1 MSNNNNKSPSPRN
14 NNKRQSSQSITTSDN
29 EYKIFAN
36 RNNSDYKWQRAKM
49 VVGALEVKSDPI
61 FKPKDDLLPRYKEG
75 EEGAFEEA
83 LQAWEDLK
91 LREAFIKACDDLPAE
106 VCCCGLLQDEDA
118 SIKQYVTLLNDGWIR
133 SANKKLGP
141 RGVKIDSFLWN
152 WQNASGKAETNIM
165 LIRFFKLSTY
175 QFRRASN
182 QGSIDFDDMIRGG
195 VDESIGDLSQSHA
208 SVSKNNDHDGTIE
221 VANGKKS
228 ENKETAR

>member
-1 MSNNNNKSPSPRN
+1 
-14 NNKRQSSQSITTSDN
+14 
-29 EYKIFAN
+29 
-36 RNNSDYKWQRAKM
+36 M

-61 FKPKDDLLPRYKEG
+61 FKPRDDLIPRYKED
-75 EEGAFEEA
+75 EESAFEEA

-91 LREAFIKACDDLPAE
+91 LRQAFVKACDDLPAE

-118 SIKQYVTLLNDGWIR
+118 SIKQYVNLLNEGWIR

-182 QGSIDFDDMIRGG
+182 QGSIDFDDMIRG
-195 VDESIGDLSQSHA
+195 VRNDSIGDLSQSHA
-208 SVSKNNDHDGTIE
+208 SASKNNDDIGPIE
-221 VANGKKS
+221 VANNGEDD
-228 ENKETAR
+228 ENKEMAR